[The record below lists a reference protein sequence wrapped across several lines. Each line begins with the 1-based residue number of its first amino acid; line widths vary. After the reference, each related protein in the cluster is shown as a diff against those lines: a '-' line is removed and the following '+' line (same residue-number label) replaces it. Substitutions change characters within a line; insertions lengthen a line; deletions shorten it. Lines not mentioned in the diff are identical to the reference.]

1 MRRAAV
7 LLLIT
12 ASCDPQADSAYQGEP
27 LVTLR
32 GYVSSSSGPTPL
44 EAAMLWQR
52 GPPPSTNDVDLATRA
67 PVQAGFP
74 ATFTVHL
81 YQPPPA
87 AARRT
92 LAAGEIAFARANAAA
107 VPYGVA
113 AAGVAA
119 LPAASN
125 ASYGIDPY
133 HWVVYLAADVPPH
146 SLMEWWL
153 GAALHAGFYLM
164 RVAAM
169 NPSCVTPAQLE
180 VCVADLGQRG
190 VKDRATAVS
199 FCLEPYK
206 LSLAPP
212 GEQIVLD
219 LGTVGIGPAGGGC
232 P

>member
-32 GYVSSSSGPTPL
+32 GYVSSSNGQTPL

-87 AARRT
+87 AARRS

-113 AAGVAA
+113 AAGVAS
-119 LPAASN
+119 LPAMAN
-125 ASYGIDPY
+125 VSYGIDAH
-133 HWVVYLAADVPPH
+133 HWVVYLAA
-146 SLMEWWL
+146 
-153 GAALHAGFYLM
+153 AGFYLM
-164 RVAAM
+164 RVAAVS
-169 NPSCVTPAQLE
+169 PGCVTSAQLDA
-180 VCVADLGQRG
+180 CVADLAQRG
-190 VKDRATAVS
+190 IADRATAVS

-219 LGTVGIGPAGGGC
+219 LGTVSLGPPGSGC